1 MVDVDKG
8 KDAKTF
14 FFVLPFILGEG
25 VLFSLVIALDHFH
38 GNLDHYAV
46 KLSAIVLA
54 LVFAATMTAW
64 QSLRL
69 RRMQWPLLFL
79 ALALGFTL
87 GADSQLLEDANPLL
101 GVALFMG
108 AQLCHFLRLALVNP
122 KPKRFILIGLLI
134 RLALV
139 GVMVLTL
146 CLLGHN
152 DALTLLGGSYFV
164 LLLLNFG
171 EAAFFAA
178 KQRSGLC
185 LLLAVGFALF
195 IGCDVCVGLR
205 FLGVAGAAPW
215 MWTFYLPSQ
224 TLSTLGA
231 CFSLPAREESADNA
245 SHG

>member
-1 MVDVDKG
+1 MMDVDKA
-8 KDAKTF
+8 KDAKSL
-14 FFVLPFILGEG
+14 FFVLPFALGEG

-38 GNLDHYAV
+38 WNHDHYAV

-54 LVFAATMTAW
+54 LSFAATMSVR

-69 RRMQWPLLFL
+69 RRMEWPLLFL
-79 ALALGFTL
+79 SLALGFTL

-101 GVALFMG
+101 GVSLFMG
-108 AQLCHFLRLALVNP
+108 AQLCHFLRLALISP
-122 KPKRFILIGLLI
+122 KPKPFILIGLLI
-134 RLALV
+134 RLTLIGA
-139 GVMVLTL
+139 MVLTL

-185 LLLAVGFALF
+185 LLLSVGFALF

-205 FLGVAGAAPW
+205 FLGVAGAAQW

-224 TLSTLGA
+224 AMIALGA
-231 CFSLPAREESADNA
+231 CFALPAREESADNA